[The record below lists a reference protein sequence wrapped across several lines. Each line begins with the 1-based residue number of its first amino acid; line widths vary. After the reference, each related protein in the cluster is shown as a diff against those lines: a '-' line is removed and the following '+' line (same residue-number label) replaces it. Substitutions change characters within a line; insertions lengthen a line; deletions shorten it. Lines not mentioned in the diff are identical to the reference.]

1 MLRFIKNYEVN
12 LTLYM
17 CLITFAYK
25 VHPKYE
31 LILAGNRDEFYGRP
45 TRPAQFWTQ
54 EGHPDILA
62 GKDLEA
68 GGTWLGIHK
77 DGRWGA
83 LTNYRDPAN
92 VREDPPS
99 RGELVMNYLTSKQSA
114 IEYLQ
119 DLSDTAQDYNGF
131 NLLLWDSGH
140 FYHFSNQSKRM
151 TVVEPGVH
159 GLSNALLDTPWPKLN
174 AANKQMKEIMD
185 SDQINKEKLFD
196 LLQDQTKADE
206 ENLPVTGIPRDLEKA
221 ISSIFIKTENYGTR
235 CSTVLLIDKE
245 GNVEFSERTFSPGS
259 TDIKHENH
267 FSF

>member
-1 MLRFIKNYEVN
+1 
-12 LTLYM
+12 M

-25 VHPKYE
+25 KHPKYE

-45 TRPAQFWTQ
+45 TRAARFWTD

-83 LTNYRDPAN
+83 LTNYRDPT
-92 VREDPPS
+92 VIKEDPPS
-99 RGELVMNYLTSKQSA
+99 RGELVINYLTSDSSA

-119 DLSDTAQDYNGF
+119 SLSSSAQDYNGF

-151 TVVEPGVH
+151 TIIEPGIH
-159 GLSNALLDTPWPKLN
+159 GISNALLDTSWPKLN
-174 AANKQMKEIMD
+174 KANNKMEDLI
-185 SDQINKEKLFD
+185 SSENINKDELFD
-196 LLQDQTKADE
+196 LLMDQTKAEDE
-206 ENLPVTGIPRDLEKA
+206 DLPVTGIPRDLEKA
-221 ISSIFIKTENYGTR
+221 ISPIFIKTENYGTR
-235 CSTVLLIDKE
+235 CSTLLLIDKN
-245 GNVEFSERTFSPGS
+245 GNVDFTERIFKPGTTEIDS
-259 TDIKHENH
+259 ENH

>member
-1 MLRFIKNYEVN
+1 
-12 LTLYM
+12 M

-25 VHPKYE
+25 KHPKYE

-45 TRPAQFWTQ
+45 ARPAQFWTD

-83 LTNYRDPAN
+83 LTNYRDPTI
-92 VREDPPS
+92 VKKDPPS
-99 RGELVMNYLTSKQSA
+99 RGELVINYLTSDNSA

-119 DLSDTAQDYNGF
+119 HLSSSAQDYNGF

-151 TVVEPGVH
+151 TAIEPGVH
-159 GLSNALLDTPWPKLN
+159 GISNALLDTSWPKLN
-174 AANKQMKEIMD
+174 TANKKMEDLI
-185 SDQINKEKLFD
+185 SSEEINKVELFE
-196 LLQDQTKADE
+196 LLMDRSKAED

-221 ISSIFIKTENYGTR
+221 ISPIFIKTENYGTR
-235 CSTVLLIDKE
+235 CSTVLLIDKN
-245 GNVEFSERTFSPGS
+245 GNVDFTEHTFKPGS
-259 TDIKHENH
+259 TEIDSENH